1 MTGLEWWESVRQ
13 AAKDITSARNRL
25 NAVREPLKA
34 SSGAGAKNSTF
45 SDPTARVSIA
55 EMTAQAFLEWLL
67 DELESVIL
75 DGYAACN
82 TIGDALGQDAAL
94 VMQLYFVEGYT
105 WAETAKRAH
114 VSMRQAFKL
123 RERSLEFTNTVGI
136 AKLCIKQEE
145 YS

>member
-13 AAKDITSARNRL
+13 AAQDIESARNRL
-25 NAVREPLKA
+25 NAAREPLKA
-34 SSGAGAKNSTF
+34 SSGTGAKNST
-45 SDPTARVSIA
+45 SDPTARVSMA
-55 EMTAQAFLEWLL
+55 EMTAQAFLEGLL
-67 DELESVIL
+67 SELESVIL
-75 DGYAACN
+75 DGYTACN
-82 TIGDALGQDAAL
+82 TIGEALGQDAAL

-123 RERSLEFTNTVGI
+123 RERSLKFTNTVGI
-136 AKLCIKQEE
+136 ARLCIKQEE

>member
-13 AAKDITSARNRL
+13 AAKDIESARNRL

-34 SSGAGAKNSTF
+34 SGGAGAKNST
-45 SDPTARVSIA
+45 SDPTACVSIA
-55 EMTAQAFLEWLL
+55 EMTAQAFLEGLL

-75 DGYAACN
+75 DGYTACN
-82 TIGDALGQDAAL
+82 TIGETLGQDAAL

-123 RERSLEFTNTVGI
+123 RERSLEFTNAVGI
-136 AKLCIKQEE
+136 ARLCIKQEE

>member
-13 AAKDITSARNRL
+13 AAKDIESARNRL

-34 SSGAGAKNSTF
+34 SSGAGAKNST

-55 EMTAQAFLEWLL
+55 EMTAQAFLEGLL
-67 DELESVIL
+67 SELESVIL
-75 DGYAACN
+75 DGYTACN
-82 TIGDALGQDAAL
+82 TIGEALGQDAAL

-114 VSMRQAFKL
+114 VSMRQAFIL
-123 RERSLEFTNTVGI
+123 RERSLEFTNAVGI

>member
-13 AAKDITSARNRL
+13 AAKDIESARNRL

-34 SSGAGAKNSTF
+34 SGGAGVKNST

-55 EMTAQAFLEWLL
+55 EMTAQAFLEGLL

-75 DGYAACN
+75 DGYTACN
-82 TIGDALGQDAAL
+82 TIGEALGQDAAL
-94 VMQLYFVEGYT
+94 VMQLYFVESYT

-114 VSMRQAFKL
+114 VSMRQAFIL

>member
-34 SSGAGAKNSTF
+34 CSGAGAKNST

-55 EMTAQAFLEWLL
+55 EMTAQTFLEGLL

-75 DGYAACN
+75 DGYSACN
-82 TIGDALGQDAAL
+82 TIGETLGQDAAL

>member
-13 AAKDITSARNRL
+13 AAKDIESARNRL
-25 NAVREPLKA
+25 NAVREPLRA
-34 SSGAGAKNSTF
+34 SGGAGAKNST

-55 EMTAQAFLEWLL
+55 EMTAQAFLEGLL

-75 DGYAACN
+75 DGYSACN

-105 WAETAKRAH
+105 WAVTSKRAH

-123 RERSLEFTNTVGI
+123 RERSLEFTNAGGM
-136 AKLCIKQEE
+136 A
-145 YS
+145 

>member
-13 AAKDITSARNRL
+13 AAKDIESARNRL

-34 SSGAGAKNSTF
+34 SGGSGAKNST

-55 EMTAQAFLEWLL
+55 EITAQAFLEGLL

-75 DGYAACN
+75 DGYTACN
-82 TIGDALGQDAAL
+82 TIGEALGQDAAL

-105 WAETAKRAH
+105 WAETAKKAH
-114 VSMRQAFKL
+114 VSMRQAFIL
-123 RERSLEFTNTVGI
+123 RERSLELTNTVGI
-136 AKLCIKQEE
+136 ARLCIKQE
-145 YS
+145 

>member
-13 AAKDITSARNRL
+13 AAKDIESARNRL

-34 SSGAGAKNSTF
+34 CSGAGAKNST
-45 SDPTARVSIA
+45 SDPTARVSMA
-55 EMTAQAFLEWLL
+55 EMTAQEFLEGLL
-67 DELESVIL
+67 SELESVIL
-75 DGYAACN
+75 DGYTACN
-82 TIGDALGQDAAL
+82 TIGEALGQDAAL

-105 WAETAKRAH
+105 WSETAKRAH

-123 RERSLEFTNTVGI
+123 RERSLEFTNTMGI

>member
-34 SSGAGAKNSTF
+34 SGGAGAKNST
-45 SDPTARVSIA
+45 SDPTARVSMA
-55 EMTAQAFLEWLL
+55 EMTAQAFLEGLL

-82 TIGDALGQDAAL
+82 TIGEALGQDAAL

-114 VSMRQAFKL
+114 VSMRQAFIL
-123 RERSLEFTNTVGI
+123 RKRSLEFTNTVGI
-136 AKLCIKQEE
+136 ARLCIKQEE

>member
-13 AAKDITSARNRL
+13 AAKDIKSARNRL

-34 SSGAGAKNSTF
+34 SGGAGSKNST
-45 SDPTARVSIA
+45 SDPTVRVSMA
-55 EMTAQAFLEWLL
+55 EMTAQAFLEGLL

-75 DGYAACN
+75 DGYSACN
-82 TIGDALGQDAAL
+82 AIGEALGQDAAL

-114 VSMRQAFKL
+114 VSMRQAFIL

-136 AKLCIKQEE
+136 ARLCIKQEK

>member
-13 AAKDITSARNRL
+13 AAKDIKSARNRL

-34 SSGAGAKNSTF
+34 SGGAGAKNST

-55 EMTAQAFLEWLL
+55 EMTAQAFLEGLL

-82 TIGDALGQDAAL
+82 TIGEALGQDAAL
-94 VMQLYFVEGYT
+94 VMQLYFVEGCT

>member
-1 MTGLEWWESVRQ
+1 MTGEEWWGSVRQ
-13 AAKDITSARNRL
+13 AAKDIESARNRL

-34 SSGAGAKNSTF
+34 SGGAGSKNST
-45 SDPTARVSIA
+45 SDPTARVSMA
-55 EMTAQAFLEWLL
+55 EMTAQAFLKGLL

-75 DGYAACN
+75 DGYTACN
-82 TIGDALGQDAAL
+82 TIGETLGQDAAL

-114 VSMRQAFKL
+114 VSMRQAFIL

-136 AKLCIKQEE
+136 ARLCIKQEE

>member
-13 AAKDITSARNRL
+13 AAKDIESARNRL

-34 SSGAGAKNSTF
+34 CSGASANNST
-45 SDPTARVSIA
+45 SDPTARVSMA
-55 EMTAQAFLEWLL
+55 EMTAQAFLEGLL
-67 DELESVIL
+67 SELESVIL
-75 DGYAACN
+75 DGYTACN
-82 TIGDALGQDAAL
+82 TIGEALGQDAAL

-105 WAETAKRAH
+105 WAETAKKAH
-114 VSMRQAFKL
+114 VSMRQAFIL

>member
-1 MTGLEWWESVRQ
+1 MTGEEWWGSIRQ
-13 AAKDITSARNRL
+13 AAKDIESARNRL

-34 SSGAGAKNSTF
+34 CSGAGAKNST

-55 EMTAQAFLEWLL
+55 EISAQAFLESLL

-82 TIGDALGQDAAL
+82 TIGDVLGQNAAL

>member
-1 MTGLEWWESVRQ
+1 MTELEWWESVRQ
-13 AAKDITSARNRL
+13 AAKDIKSARNRL

-34 SSGAGAKNSTF
+34 SGGAGAKNST
-45 SDPTARVSIA
+45 SDPTARVSMA
-55 EMTAQAFLEWLL
+55 EMTAQAFLEGLL

-75 DGYAACN
+75 DGYTACN
-82 TIGDALGQDAAL
+82 TIGEALGQDAAL
-94 VMQLYFVEGYT
+94 VMQLYFVEGNT

-114 VSMRQAFKL
+114 VSMRQAFIL

-136 AKLCIKQEE
+136 ARLCIKQEE

>member
-13 AAKDITSARNRL
+13 AAKDIKSARNRL
-25 NAVREPLKA
+25 NAVREPIKA
-34 SSGAGAKNSTF
+34 SGGSGVKNST
-45 SDPTARVSIA
+45 SDPTARVSMA
-55 EMTAQAFLEWLL
+55 EMTAQEFLEGLL
-67 DELESVIL
+67 SELESVIL
-75 DGYAACN
+75 DGYSACN

>member
-34 SSGAGAKNSTF
+34 SGGAGSKNST
-45 SDPTARVSIA
+45 SDPTARVSMA
-55 EMTAQAFLEWLL
+55 EMTAQAFLEGLL
-67 DELESVIL
+67 SELESVIL
-75 DGYAACN
+75 DGYSACN
-82 TIGDALGQDAAL
+82 TIGETLGQDAAL

-114 VSMRQAFKL
+114 VSMRQAFIL
-123 RERSLEFTNTVGI
+123 RERSLEFTNAVGI
-136 AKLCIKQEE
+136 ARLCIKQEE

>member
-1 MTGLEWWESVRQ
+1 MTGLEWWGSIRQ
-13 AAKDITSARNRL
+13 AAKDIESARNRL
-25 NAVREPLKA
+25 NVVREPLKA
-34 SSGAGAKNSTF
+34 SGGAGAKNST

-55 EMTAQAFLEWLL
+55 EISAQESLEGLL

-75 DGYAACN
+75 DGYSACN

-105 WAETAKRAH
+105 WAETAKKAH

>member
-13 AAKDITSARNRL
+13 AAKDIESARNRL

-34 SSGAGAKNSTF
+34 CSGAGAKNST

-55 EMTAQAFLEWLL
+55 EMTAQAFLEGLL

-82 TIGDALGQDAAL
+82 TIGETLGQDAAL

>member
-13 AAKDITSARNRL
+13 AAKDIESARNRL

-34 SSGAGAKNSTF
+34 SGGAGTKNST

-55 EMTAQAFLEWLL
+55 EMTAQAFLEGLL

-75 DGYAACN
+75 DGYSACN
-82 TIGDALGQDAAL
+82 TIGEALGQDAAL

-114 VSMRQAFKL
+114 VSTRQAFKL

-136 AKLCIKQEE
+136 ARLCIKQEE

>member
-1 MTGLEWWESVRQ
+1 MTGEEWWGSVRQ
-13 AAKDITSARNRL
+13 AAKDIESARNRL

-34 SSGAGAKNSTF
+34 SGGSGSTNST
-45 SDPTARVSIA
+45 SDPTARVSMA
-55 EMTAQAFLEWLL
+55 EMTAQAFLEGLL

-75 DGYAACN
+75 DGYSACN
-82 TIGDALGQDAAL
+82 TIGEALGQDAAL

-114 VSMRQAFKL
+114 VSMRQAFIL

-136 AKLCIKQEE
+136 ARLCIKQEE

>member
-13 AAKDITSARNRL
+13 AAKDIESARNRL

-34 SSGAGAKNSTF
+34 SGGSGAKNST

-55 EMTAQAFLEWLL
+55 EISAQAFLEGLL

-75 DGYAACN
+75 DGYTACN
-82 TIGDALGQDAAL
+82 TIGEALGQDAAL

-105 WAETAKRAH
+105 WSETAKRAH

-123 RERSLEFTNTVGI
+123 RERSLEFTNTMGI

>member
-13 AAKDITSARNRL
+13 AAKDIESARNRL

-34 SSGAGAKNSTF
+34 SGGVGAKNST

-55 EMTAQAFLEWLL
+55 EMTAQTFLEGLL

-75 DGYAACN
+75 DGYSACN
-82 TIGDALGQDAAL
+82 TIGEALGQDAAL

-114 VSMRQAFKL
+114 VSMRQAFIL
-123 RERSLEFTNTVGI
+123 RERSLEFTNAMGI

>member
-13 AAKDITSARNRL
+13 AAKDIESARNRL

-34 SSGAGAKNSTF
+34 SGGAGAKNST

-55 EMTAQAFLEWLL
+55 EMTAQAFLEGLL

-82 TIGDALGQDAAL
+82 TIGEALGQDAAL

-105 WAETAKRAH
+105 WAKTAKRAH

>member
-13 AAKDITSARNRL
+13 AAKDIESARNRL

-34 SSGAGAKNSTF
+34 SSGAGAKNST
-45 SDPTARVSIA
+45 SDPTARASIA
-55 EMTAQAFLEWLL
+55 EMTAQAFLEGLL

-75 DGYAACN
+75 DGYTACN
-82 TIGDALGQDAAL
+82 TIGEALGQDAAL

-114 VSMRQAFKL
+114 VSMRQAFIL

-136 AKLCIKQEE
+136 ARLCIKQEE

>member
-13 AAKDITSARNRL
+13 AVKDIKSARNRL

-34 SSGAGAKNSTF
+34 SGGSGAKNST
-45 SDPTARVSIA
+45 SDPTARVSMA
-55 EMTAQAFLEWLL
+55 EMTAQAFLEGLL

-75 DGYAACN
+75 DGYSACN

-105 WAETAKRAH
+105 WAETAKKAH
-114 VSMRQAFKL
+114 VSMRQAFIL

>member
-13 AAKDITSARNRL
+13 AAKDIKSARNRL

-34 SSGAGAKNSTF
+34 SGGAGAKNST
-45 SDPTARVSIA
+45 SDPTARVSMA
-55 EMTAQAFLEWLL
+55 EMTAQAFLEGLL
-67 DELESVIL
+67 SELESVIL
-75 DGYAACN
+75 DGYSACN
-82 TIGDALGQDAAL
+82 TIGKALGQDAAL

-136 AKLCIKQEE
+136 ARLCIKQEE

>member
-1 MTGLEWWESVRQ
+1 MTGEEWWGSVRQ
-13 AAKDITSARNRL
+13 ASKDIESARNRL

-34 SSGAGAKNSTF
+34 SGGSGSKNST
-45 SDPTARVSIA
+45 SDPTARVSMA
-55 EMTAQAFLEWLL
+55 EMTAQAFLEGLL

-75 DGYAACN
+75 DGYTACN
-82 TIGDALGQDAAL
+82 TIGEALGQDAAL

-114 VSMRQAFKL
+114 VSMRQAFIL

-136 AKLCIKQEE
+136 ARLCIKQEE

>member
-13 AAKDITSARNRL
+13 AAKDIESARNRL

-34 SSGAGAKNSTF
+34 SGGSGAKNST
-45 SDPTARVSIA
+45 SDPTARVSMA
-55 EMTAQAFLEWLL
+55 EMTAQEFLEGLL
-67 DELESVIL
+67 SELESVIL
-75 DGYAACN
+75 DGYTACN
-82 TIGDALGQDAAL
+82 TIGEALGQDAAL

-105 WAETAKRAH
+105 WSETAKRAH

-123 RERSLEFTNTVGI
+123 RERSLEFTNTMGI

>member
-13 AAKDITSARNRL
+13 AAKDIESACNRL

-34 SSGAGAKNSTF
+34 SGGAGAKNST

-55 EMTAQAFLEWLL
+55 EMSAQAFLEGLL

-82 TIGDALGQDAAL
+82 TIGEALGQDAAL

>member
-34 SSGAGAKNSTF
+34 SGGAGAKNST
-45 SDPTARVSIA
+45 SDPTARVSMA
-55 EMTAQAFLEWLL
+55 EMTAQAFLGGLL

-75 DGYAACN
+75 DGYSACN
-82 TIGDALGQDAAL
+82 TIGEALGQDAAL

-114 VSMRQAFKL
+114 VSMRQAFIL

-136 AKLCIKQEE
+136 ARLCIKQE
-145 YS
+145 

>member
-13 AAKDITSARNRL
+13 AAKDIESARNRL

-34 SSGAGAKNSTF
+34 SSGAGAKNST

-55 EMTAQAFLEWLL
+55 EMTAQAFLGGLL
-67 DELESVIL
+67 DELEGVIL
-75 DGYAACN
+75 DGYSACN
-82 TIGDALGQDAAL
+82 TIGEALGQDAAL

-105 WAETAKRAH
+105 WAEVAKRAH

-123 RERSLEFTNTVGI
+123 RERSLEFTNTMGI

>member
-34 SSGAGAKNSTF
+34 SGGAGSKNST
-45 SDPTARVSIA
+45 SDPTARVSMA
-55 EMTAQAFLEWLL
+55 EMTAQAFLEGLL
-67 DELESVIL
+67 SELESVIL
-75 DGYAACN
+75 DGYTACN
-82 TIGDALGQDAAL
+82 TIGEALGQDAAL

-114 VSMRQAFKL
+114 VSMRQAFIL

-136 AKLCIKQEE
+136 ARLCIKQEE

>member
-13 AAKDITSARNRL
+13 AAKDIESARNRL
-25 NAVREPLKA
+25 NAAREPLKA
-34 SSGAGAKNSTF
+34 SSGTGAKNST
-45 SDPTARVSIA
+45 SDPTAHVSMA
-55 EMTAQAFLEWLL
+55 EMTAQAFLEGLL
-67 DELESVIL
+67 SELESVIL
-75 DGYAACN
+75 DGYTACN
-82 TIGDALGQDAAL
+82 TIGEALGQDAAL

-136 AKLCIKQEE
+136 ARLCIKQEE

>member
-13 AAKDITSARNRL
+13 AAKDIESARNRL

-34 SSGAGAKNSTF
+34 SSGAGAKNST
-45 SDPTARVSIA
+45 SDPTACVSIA
-55 EMTAQAFLEWLL
+55 EMTAQTFLEGLL
-67 DELESVIL
+67 SELESVIL
-75 DGYAACN
+75 DGYSACN
-82 TIGDALGQDAAL
+82 TIGEALGQDAAL

-114 VSMRQAFKL
+114 VSMRQAFIL
-123 RERSLEFTNTVGI
+123 RERSLEFTNMVGI

>member
-1 MTGLEWWESVRQ
+1 MTGEEWWGSIRQ
-13 AAKDITSARNRL
+13 AAKDIESARNRL

-34 SSGAGAKNSTF
+34 SGGSGSKNST
-45 SDPTARVSIA
+45 SDPTARVSMA
-55 EMTAQAFLEWLL
+55 EITAQAFLEGLL

-75 DGYAACN
+75 DGYTACN
-82 TIGDALGQDAAL
+82 TIGEALGQDAAL

-123 RERSLEFTNTVGI
+123 RECSLEFTNTMGI
-136 AKLCIKQEE
+136 ARLCIK
-145 YS
+145 

>member
-34 SSGAGAKNSTF
+34 SGGAGAKNST
-45 SDPTARVSIA
+45 SDPTARVSMA
-55 EMTAQAFLEWLL
+55 EMTAQAFLEGLL

-75 DGYAACN
+75 DGYTACN
-82 TIGDALGQDAAL
+82 TIGEALGQDAAF

-123 RERSLEFTNTVGI
+123 RERSLEFTNAVGI